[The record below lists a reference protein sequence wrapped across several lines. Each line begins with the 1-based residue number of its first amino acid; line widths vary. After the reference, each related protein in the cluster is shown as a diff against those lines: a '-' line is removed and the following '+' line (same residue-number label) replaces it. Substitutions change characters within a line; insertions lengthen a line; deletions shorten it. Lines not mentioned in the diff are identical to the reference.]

1 MVEPRTIDNLG
12 LEPSVRFAKDQA
24 YYDHTITAESSYVS
38 TQTEVDVLSPY
49 FTPAFDSIF
58 QMSMRN
64 SPWAFFSAPKGYND
78 QNMRLF
84 TFQAIP
90 SLGVEELQSA
100 NIEKIQEFSERVK
113 NSRGKKKKRTKQKGD
128 VSEEDQ
134 EGDETLKEA
143 KTLLHLLEYITDL
156 DKLLQTINSRRGQ
169 YTKG

>member
-24 YYDHTITAESSYVS
+24 YYDHAITAESSYVS

-100 NIEKIQEFSERVK
+100 NIEKIREFSERVK
-113 NSRGKKKKRTKQKGD
+113 NAKGKKKKGTKQKGD

-134 EGDETLKEA
+134 EEEETLKEA
-143 KTLLHLLEYITDL
+143 KTLLHLLECITDL
-156 DKLLQTINSRRGQ
+156 DKLLQAINSRRGQ